1 LTDGRE
7 VLVRGCRP
15 KAGTE
20 LFLKLRG
27 ARSERI
33 VLTGN
38 DLSGVGKIAD
48 VGPDVAKSALAE
60 LANYIGE

>member
-1 LTDGRE
+1 M
-7 VLVRGCRP
+7 RGCRA

-27 ARSERI
+27 AKSERI

-38 DLSGVGKIAD
+38 DFSGVGKIAD

-60 LANYIGE
+60 FANHFGE